1 MRTVIVADDE
11 PIVRMD
17 ISGMLEEMGFQV
29 VGEAGDGFDAV
40 ALCRVH
46 HPDVVLMDV
55 KMPVFDGLTAA
66 GTITEE
72 DLAKCVVL
80 LTAFGDRDIVEQAKR
95 AGVTGYLMKPVEQRM
110 LLPTIE
116 VALAQS
122 ERLRRSRQETEK
134 ARRQLEDSRLIQR
147 AQSILAKREKISES
161 QAYQLLRQMSMDKRI
176 QLPQLAQAMIE
187 QERQRDD
194 VAFVKDQLMRKK
206 QLSEPAAFKKITER
220 ARELGCGREEA
231 ARIMRREMEGIT

>member
-1 MRTVIVADDE
+1 MCTIAVVDDE

-17 ISGMLEEMGFQV
+17 ISGMLEELGFRV

-40 ALCRVH
+40 ELCRTH

-66 GTITEE
+66 ENITREN
-72 DLAKCVVL
+72 LAGCVVL
-80 LTAFGDRDIVEQAKR
+80 LTAFGDRDIVDQAKR

-116 VALAQS
+116 VALEQS
-122 ERLRRSRQETEK
+122 RRLRKSQKETESV
-134 ARRQLEDSRLIQR
+134 RQQLGDSRLVQQ
-147 AQSILAKREKISES
+147 AQGILVRREGIGETE
-161 QAYQLLRQMSMDKRI
+161 AYRMLRQLAMDKRLPI
-176 QLPQLAQAMIE
+176 PQLAQAIID

-194 VAFVKDQLMRKK
+194 MAFVKARLMEEKK
-206 QLSEPAAFKKITER
+206 LSESAAFKRIAER
-220 ARELGCGREEA
+220 AKNLGCTREEA
-231 ARIMRREMEGIT
+231 AKVMRREMEEQA